1 LRGATPSWLRNN
13 ARVARRFPHTPE
25 RPRDGRRC
33 HTSAGE
39 EVIPAPALRRSVP
52 TKRIMRELLVAL
64 TSAPTRR
71 RGDRLHPGLKLLAPR
86 PDPDRARGRAR
97 LCSLVCVPPGRA
109 VLEVR
114 GSLFVEFPYPLCVFF
129 LTYDFK

>member
-1 LRGATPSWLRNN
+1 LEWTEGEGGIARGHSQLVAQDN

-52 TKRIMRELLVAL
+52 TKRMMRELLVAL
-64 TSAPTRR
+64 TSARPAKRMGRSKKRGPRGPPVGGSFKPT
-71 RGDRLHPGLKLLAPR
+71 
-86 PDPDRARGRAR
+86 
-97 LCSLVCVPPGRA
+97 
-109 VLEVR
+109 
-114 GSLFVEFPYPLCVFF
+114 
-129 LTYDFK
+129 